1 MRSVVKADFIK
12 IKAMNVHILA
22 FGIVKDIFQKSSIQV
37 DLEGA
42 ATISNLKAAL
52 EKNYPR
58 LGEPASYMVAVNNEY
73 ATSDL
78 VIETK
83 DEIAIIPPVSGG

>member
-1 MRSVVKADFIK
+1 
-12 IKAMNVHILA
+12 MNINILA
-22 FGIVKDIFQKSSIQV
+22 FGIVKDIFQKPVIEV
-37 DLEGA
+37 NLNGA
-42 ATISNLKAAL
+42 PTVANLKAEL

-58 LGEPASYMVAVNNEY
+58 LSELSSYMVAINNEY
-73 ATSDL
+73 ATADL